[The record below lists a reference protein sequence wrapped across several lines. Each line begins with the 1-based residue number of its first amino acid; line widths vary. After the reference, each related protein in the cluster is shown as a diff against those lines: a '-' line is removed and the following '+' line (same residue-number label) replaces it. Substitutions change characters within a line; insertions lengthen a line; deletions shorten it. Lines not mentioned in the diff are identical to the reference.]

1 MSGGSGEVPPRPAVS
16 SSVRAPTGTAPMTD
30 PAATEAPQVPAS
42 PIVQVPTG
50 ALTAFAK
57 FAGVFF
63 IREKPAR
70 WLALGLLLLTL
81 LQIGIQIRFNLWG
94 RDFFNAL
101 ENRDRDGFLWQMVL
115 FLGLAA
121 ASMITAVY
129 QLYVKQLTQLRWRQW
144 LTERLLGEWMNDA
157 RHYQMEK
164 AGQSDANPDQ
174 RIAEDARIT
183 TEMAVDFATGLFNA
197 SVMLCAFIGILWTIS
212 GALRFNAFGTAVEIP
227 GYMVWAALIY
237 ALVGS
242 TLTYF
247 VGRPMVRL
255 HFARASREAEFRFGL
270 VRARESSEG
279 IALIGGERDER
290 RGLGALMGTV
300 AGATKELMQSQR
312 RLMWLTSA
320 YGMLTGVFP
329 TVVAAPSYFSGAIT
343 LGGLMQIGS
352 AFGSVQASL
361 NWFVDNFPKLAEW
374 RSAVERL
381 LNFQEGLN
389 QIEGL
394 VRDPDQPTLVR
405 TEGAKGEAEAIRF
418 RDVQVAFPTGSVV
431 IAEATAEILPGERV
445 LIKGESGTGKS
456 TLFRAFAGVWP
467 WGSGE
472 IRMPPRDATMFMP
485 QRPYLPL
492 GSLRTALAYPAG
504 PSSVSDAVAR
514 EALDTVGLV
523 RLMGKIDFE
532 DRWDQTLSLG
542 EQQRLAFARLLI
554 QKPRWI
560 FMDEATA
567 ALDEENQDAMMR
579 LVTERLSGSA
589 LVSIGHRPGLEAFHD
604 RTLNLQ
610 RGPEGA
616 KLAMGPRRQIRAR
629 RIRDRLRLP
638 RIRGRRPAS
647 AG

>member
-1 MSGGSGEVPPRPAVS
+1 MTVPPR
-16 SSVRAPTGTAPMTD
+16 
-30 PAATEAPQVPAS
+30 EAQIQTSALRGFLRMA
-42 PIVQVPTG
+42 G
-50 ALTAFAK
+50 AYFLKERKAQ
-57 FAGVFF
+57 G
-63 IREKPAR
+63 
-70 WLALGLLLLTL
+70 LALGLLLLTL

-101 ENRDRDGFLWQMVL
+101 ESRDRNAFMWQMVL

-129 QLYVKQLTQLRWRQW
+129 QLYVKQLTQLRWREW
-144 LTERLLGEWMNDA
+144 LTMRLLGDWMSDA
-157 RHYQMEK
+157 RHYQLEK
-164 AGQSDANPDQ
+164 AGGADVNPDQ
-174 RIAEDARIT
+174 RIAEDARIS

-197 SVMLCAFIGILWTIS
+197 AVMLCAFIGILWTIS
-212 GALRFNAFGTAVEIP
+212 GSLKFTALGYDVEIP
-227 GYMVWAALIY
+227 GYMVWAALLY
-237 ALVGS
+237 AMIGS
-242 TLTYF
+242 GLTYF
-247 VGRPMVRL
+247 VGRPMVALNFR
-255 HFARASREAEFRFGL
+255 RASREADFRFGL

-279 IALIGGERDER
+279 IALIGGEADER
-290 RGLGALMGTV
+290 RGL
-300 AGATKELMQSQR
+300 AGLLSRTADAVRDLMQSQR

-361 NWFVDNFPKLAEW
+361 NWFVDNFPRLAEW
-374 RSAVERL
+374 RSSVERL
-381 LNFQEGLN
+381 LTFREALHQMDAM
-389 QIEGL
+389 
-394 VRDPDQPTLVR
+394 VKDPKQPTLTRGVAKPG
-405 TEGAKGEAEAIRF
+405 EGEEKISF
-418 RDVQVAFPTGSVV
+418 RDVQVAFANGSVV
-431 IAEATAEILPGERV
+431 IAEASAEIHAGERV

-472 IRMPPRDATMFMP
+472 IRMPPREATMFMP

-504 PSSVSDAVAR
+504 PASLPDAVAV
-514 EALDTVGLV
+514 EALETVGLE
-523 RLMGKIDFE
+523 RLVSRLDVE

-567 ALDEENQDAMMR
+567 ALDEQNQDAMMR
-579 LVTERLSGSA
+579 LILERLPGSA

-604 RTLNLQ
+604 RTLTLE

-616 KLAMGPRRQIRAR
+616 KLQIRERRPVKLR
-629 RIRDRLRLP
+629 RIRDRFSRLRRRRAAAASPEPEPVLP
-638 RIRGRRPAS
+638 P
-647 AG
+647 